1 MKSRRAAGY
10 EILRQ
15 KKRKPS
21 RAGSWSEDSQEVP
34 GRMNLKDTG
43 IPIPFASPADM
54 QIELVVYSLGLWQVG
69 MMIIDSLPSEE
80 YGTQHSLTPP
90 LPPQHLPA
98 LQSLHLH
105 RDSKVESLL

>member
-1 MKSRRAAGY
+1 
-10 EILRQ
+10 
-15 KKRKPS
+15 
-21 RAGSWSEDSQEVP
+21 
-34 GRMNLKDTG
+34 
-43 IPIPFASPADM
+43 M

-98 LQSLHLH
+98 LQPLHLH
-105 RDSKVESLL
+105 RDPKVDIRLPQQCGTHPRSPIISLHRDHWGNLKGLTTRDQ